1 MWLDKLIRANQQTRP
16 STSTMSQ
23 IPKFSYKVWLET
35 SIRRDGSIFCCP
47 ESDIKLD
54 DEPISLGASG
64 AVYKG
69 TVGLK
74 SRFNIITKKIQ
85 GKRRNVL
92 SSGMTV
98 AVKTLLP
105 DNQCDC
111 GEDLYQQF
119 VKEVAYQVNLLLCL
133 LYSSLCKVF

>member
-1 MWLDKLIRANQQTRP
+1 
-16 STSTMSQ
+16 MSQ
-23 IPKFSYKVWLET
+23 VPYREWLET
-35 SIRRDGSIFCCP
+35 SIQDGSIFCCP

-54 DEPISLGASG
+54 DKPIAFGASG

-98 AVKTLLP
+98 AVKTLLS
-105 DNQCDC
+105 DNQHGC

-119 VKEVAYQVNLLLCL
+119 VKEVAY
-133 LYSSLCKVF
+133 